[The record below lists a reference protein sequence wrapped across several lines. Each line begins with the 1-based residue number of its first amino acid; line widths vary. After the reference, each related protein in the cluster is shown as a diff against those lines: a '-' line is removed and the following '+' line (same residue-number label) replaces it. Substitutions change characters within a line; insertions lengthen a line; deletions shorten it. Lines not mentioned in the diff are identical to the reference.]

1 MKVESNEMFFT
12 LNSLISFRL
21 NIYCSIPCSTSPHPP
36 LLFRA
41 FFGSLYRCLARG
53 ARAVFQI
60 YPESVAQRELI
71 LGAAMRAGFAGGVVV
86 DYPHRYAKDLVRAS
100 L

>member
-12 LNSLISFRL
+12 LNSLFSFRL
-21 NIYCSIPCSTSPHPP
+21 NIYCSILCSTSPPP
-36 LLFRA
+36 PPFFRA

>member
-12 LNSLISFRL
+12 LNSLFSFRP
-21 NIYCSIPCSTSPHPP
+21 NIYCSIPCSTPP
-36 LLFRA
+36 PPFLRA

>member
-12 LNSLISFRL
+12 LNSLFSFRP
-21 NIYCSIPCSTSPHPP
+21 NIYCSIPCSTSPP
-36 LLFRA
+36 FRA